1 MTITQLPGEIVVPT
15 RDRLIEQW
23 KRSHRLRLPGVDT
36 GTGTEPDKDARISA
50 DMLMPLYAA
59 AKQNGE
65 AVVMENARG
74 KALTQWGRR
83 EGVGDANEASGAS
96 GAIIVAG
103 SGSVTLVAG
112 DELVYEPTG
121 FRYRVV
127 TTDTYAVGTPC
138 SIVGKDTGPGTDLPA
153 GAQLKWTSPRPGSSD
168 YALVLE
174 QSDGSGLTGG
184 RDKENDDEYYQRI
197 AYEKQNRAASGNAA
211 EYILEAQKTPNVAIQ
226 KVFAYPAIR
235 GPGTICL
242 VFTML
247 PAQPGGSRVPNAT
260 HVSLVESHIAGE
272 FPADDG
278 SFVGLLAEEPLD
290 IAFGFTWSDNAAGW
304 ADMVPWPIW
313 YEPAPLSG
321 PAQILVSAVTDATP
335 FTLATA
341 NGVYTNVRQP
351 KVGQTLGFYDR
362 DGNSG
367 RGAWRRKRILP
378 FTGPGPSADTCDTTN
393 GASDTGYS
401 PIVGQPAS
409 PWSDSLASIL
419 YTAADPD
426 DEESL
431 PSGVLAYLD
440 TLGPG
445 EQVAAF
451 YDRGQRQRRQPT
463 APSSWASETE
473 TRGLIDAITAV
484 EVEDVQVLA
493 GDGVAPSVG
502 APGVLSN
509 ILRLRFLSAYP
520 EP

>member
-1 MTITQLPGEIVVPT
+1 MTITVLPAEIVVPT
-15 RDRLIEQW
+15 RDRLVEQW

-50 DMLMPLYAA
+50 DMLVPLYAA

-74 KALTQWGRR
+74 AALNQWGER
-83 EGVGDANEASGAS
+83 EGVGDPNEASGAS

-103 SGSVTLVAG
+103 SGSITYVAG

-121 FRYRVV
+121 FRYVV
-127 TTDTYAVGTPC
+127 ITTDTYAVGTPC
-138 SIVGKDTGPGTDLPA
+138 PIVGKDTGPNTDLPA

-197 AYEKQNRAASGNAA
+197 SYEKQNRAASGNAA

-226 KVFAYPAIR
+226 KVFAYPGIR

-247 PAQPGGSRVPNAT
+247 PSQPGGSRIPNAT

-278 SFVGLLAEEPLD
+278 AFLGLLVEEPLD
-290 IAFGFTWSDNAAGW
+290 VSYGFTWADNAPGW
-304 ADMVPWPIW
+304 ADVTPWPIW

-321 PAQILVSAVTDATP
+321 PAQIRVSAVTDSTH

-341 NGVYTNVRQP
+341 NAVYTAVRQP
-351 KVGQTLGFYDR
+351 KVGQTIGFYDR
-362 DGNSG
+362 DQ
-367 RGAWRRKRILP
+367 RKWRRKRILS
-378 FTGPGPSADTCDTTN
+378 FTGTGPWVVTCDTSN
-393 GASDTGYS
+393 GASDTSYA
-401 PIVGQPAS
+401 PLIGQPAS
-409 PWSDSLASIL
+409 PWADSLGSIL
-419 YTAADPD
+419 YTAADPN
-426 DEESL
+426 DEESS
-431 PSGVLAYLD
+431 PSGVLAYMD

-445 EQVAAF
+445 EQVASF
-451 YDRGQRQRRQPT
+451 YDRGQRQRRVPT
-463 APSSWASETE
+463 APSSWGHETT

-502 APGVLSN
+502 EPGVLSN
-509 ILRLRFLSAYP
+509 ILRLRFLSVYP